1 MASTTRQRLVVTVSH
16 SLAPSRATFL
26 LLAAVMIAAC
36 GGQTAVAGGQ
46 SAPVAAPQLA
56 SPGVPSPS
64 TAAIDPEPSPGSSGT
79 AEPSAPVVVDP
90 VPDPTPK
97 PPVVIKRAVWSKA
110 RMVINGSCWA
120 PVATIDGAGSF
131 HVAARCGMGI
141 RYATSKDGRT
151 WVSTTLKHPA
161 HRFDVNPQIAVDG
174 STLYVAFT
182 RLRPIDGGCGD
193 DGLADVG
200 VYFRTRRLPGG
211 AWSAPV
217 RIGDVGDRLQSFR
230 VVDGV
235 IHETFVSK
243 DGQGPVS
250 YGRLT
255 GNRFWSVRIPGAVET
270 SLRIGDDGLARIA
283 FSAGNKLRFASVR
296 TDGRLSTRTIF
307 DGGSMQV
314 SWPNLVLGPG
324 NEAYVSWGAHQ
335 PWGGGCADAEQPMP
349 KPGTY
354 FATDANG
361 SWQVKRLAS
370 HVAPASLVVD
380 LDDRTV
386 HVVFKDRRS
395 IRHFVRD
402 AGGLWT
408 NERVPRTA
416 RLDEVTLRQDPASS
430 HLLLVGSTWV
440 EDEPGSD
447 IVAMTLS

>member
-1 MASTTRQRLVVTVSH
+1 MASTTRQRLVVIVSH
-16 SLAPSRATFL
+16 ALAPSRATLL
-26 LLAAVMIAAC
+26 LLAVVMTAAC
-36 GGQTAVAGGQ
+36 GGQTAVAGRG
-46 SAPVAAPQLA
+46 SAPDATPPLP

-64 TAAIDPEPSPGSSGT
+64 TAAVDPEPSPEPPGSAG
-79 AEPSAPVVVDP
+79 PSAPVVADP
-90 VPDPTPK
+90 VPKPTPK
-97 PPVVIKRAVWSKA
+97 PPAVVKPAVWSKA
-110 RMVINGSCWA
+110 RTVIDGSCWA

-131 HVAARCGMGI
+131 HVVARCGMGI

-151 WVSTTLKHPA
+151 WVATTLRHPA
-161 HRFDVNPQIAVDG
+161 RRFEVDPQVAVDG

-182 RLRPIDGGCGD
+182 RLRPTDGGCGD

-200 VYFRTRRLPGG
+200 VYYRTRRLPDG

-217 RIGDVGDRLQSFR
+217 RIGAIGDRLQSFR

-235 IHETFVSK
+235 IHETFVSE

-255 GNRFWSVRIPGAVET
+255 GARFRSVPIPGAVET

-283 FSAGNKLRFASVR
+283 FSTGNKLRFAVVR
-296 TDGRLSTRTIF
+296 ADGRLSTRTVF
-307 DGGSMQV
+307 DGRSMQV
-314 SWPNLVLGPG
+314 SWPNLVLGPD
-324 NEAYVSWGAHQ
+324 NKAYVSWAAHQ
-335 PWGGGCADAEQPMP
+335 PSGGGCADTERPMP
-349 KPGTY
+349 RPGTY
-354 FATDANG
+354 FATDSGG

-370 HVAPASLVVD
+370 HIAPASLVVD
-380 LDDRTV
+380 LDNGTV
-386 HVVFKDRRS
+386 HVVFKDRSS

-416 RLDEVTLRQDPASS
+416 RLDEVTLRQDSTNG
-430 HLLLVGSTWV
+430 HFLLVGSTWV
-440 EDEPGSD
+440 DDEPGSD